1 MLRQAESYV
10 PPKLV
15 ARLVDVLFHKP
26 FCHGFP
32 ALSDALVEYI
42 RHADPSAHAELAHAH
57 TVIASIE
64 QWRRASV
71 TLLERGNSAERP
83 FEQELEALAVSLA
96 GLEYVQV
103 RRVHPSSAPGIA
115 RHLWSRSAHR

>member
-1 MLRQAESYV
+1 M

-42 RHADPSAHAELAHAH
+42 RHADHSAHAELAHAH

-64 QWRRASV
+64 HWRRASV
-71 TLLERGNSAERP
+71 TLLERGNSATERP

-103 RRVHPSSAPGIA
+103 RRVHPSSALGIV
-115 RHLWSRSAHR
+115 RHL